1 MANHWPAP
9 RQPAPSPTAQRAVC
23 PPHPPACSLGV
34 LHWSP
39 SVPVLEALMDGA
51 LEQSGALTPWMICN
65 MMWGCAR
72 IT

>member
-1 MANHWPAP
+1 
-9 RQPAPSPTAQRAVC
+9 
-23 PPHPPACSLGV
+23 
-34 LHWSP
+34 
-39 SVPVLEALMDGA
+39 VPVLEALMDGA

>member
-1 MANHWPAP
+1 MGHPTP
-9 RQPAPSPTAQRAVC
+9 RQTTSFLSAQPAAR
-23 PPHPPACSLGV
+23 PPAYAPACSLGV

-51 LEQSGALTPWMICN
+51 LEQSAALTPWMICN
-65 MMWGCAR
+65 IMWGCAR